1 MTDRFTRRF
10 RVRHYELDASGQ
22 VGSVALVRYMQ
33 EAAIEASTALGFSP
47 EWYSRQGAGWVV
59 RRLAVRYHDPLAYGD
74 EVEAATWIAQM
85 RGVRSVREYGL
96 TRLRDGA
103 RVARG
108 RAEWVYVDMQT
119 GQPTRVPDGWLEA
132 FASKGRPEELIVRP
146 SSLRP
151 IADAHRYISR
161 RRVQFH
167 ELDTVQHVN
176 HAFYLAWAE
185 QAFLDALRA
194 AGEHSEG
201 LSAPAGRA
209 RQAGHEIQYFS
220 SALDNENVEIVSW
233 LSQLDASAMEWTHEI
248 YNADKRA
255 LLARD
260 YSIIAFLREKEE
272 PLAPPAP
279 LIECLVRGPK
289 A

>member
-10 RVRHYELDASGQ
+10 RVRHYELDAAGQ

-59 RRLAVRYHDPLAYGD
+59 RRLAVCYFDPLAYGD
-74 EVEAATWIAQM
+74 EVEAATWIALM
-85 RGVRSVREYGL
+85 RGVRSVRDYDL
-96 TRLRDGA
+96 TRVRDGA
-103 RVARG
+103 RIARG

-161 RRVQFH
+161 QRVQFH
-167 ELDTVQHVN
+167 ELDAVQHVN
-176 HAFYLAWAE
+176 HAVYLEWAE
-185 QAFLDALRA
+185 QAWFDALRA
-194 AGEHSEG
+194 AGERPEG
-201 LSAPAGRA
+201 LSASGWRA
-209 RQAGHEIQYFS
+209 RQAGHEIQYFA
-220 SALDNENVEIVSW
+220 SALDNETIETVSW
-233 LSQLDASAMEWTHEI
+233 LSQIEANALEWTHEI
-248 YNADKRA
+248 YNADKRV

-260 YSIIAFLREKEE
+260 FSILVFVTAGEE
-272 PLAPPAP
+272 PTAPPAQ
-279 LIECLVRGPK
+279 LIEYLIRGPK